1 MVECSN
7 WVFPTGTNFHL
18 DDDNLDTAVRDIK
31 MNHPNCGE
39 VMIIGHL
46 GARRMIGGAAEFAIE
61 FILCDAQL
69 TTNSF
74 VGTLSHML
82 AWMGLAAL
90 L

>member
-1 MVECSN
+1 
-7 WVFPTGTNFHL
+7 
-18 DDDNLDTAVRDIK
+18 
-31 MNHPNCGE
+31 
-39 VMIIGHL
+39 MIIGHL
-46 GARRMIGGAAEFAIE
+46 GARGMIGGAAEFAIE

-82 AWMGLAAL
+82 AWMGLADL

>member
-1 MVECSN
+1 MVESA
-7 WVFPTGTNFHL
+7 TGYFLQGPVFHL
-18 DDDNLDTAVRDIK
+18 DNNNLDTAVRDIK

-39 VMIIGHL
+39 VMIIGRL
-46 GARRMIGGAAEFAIE
+46 GARGMIGGAAEFTIE

-74 VGTLSHML
+74 VGTLSYML
-82 AWMGLAAL
+82 AWMGLANL